1 MFGKVFLVGA
11 GPGDPELLTLK
22 ALKALQS
29 ADVVLHDDLISA
41 EILALTPKT
50 AHVRN
55 VGKRCG
61 RKSIQQHEINAHMIA
76 FASFGLKVVR
86 LKSGDPLLF
95 GRAGEEIE
103 ALRNANVDY
112 EIIPGVTSA
121 FASAAAV
128 SASLTHRNKASAVIF
143 VTGHQ
148 APAGSNPEWQTYVQ
162 SGATLAIYMPGS
174 HYESVASRLA
184 VAGVHD
190 DTPCVLVSK
199 ASTPDEQVHR
209 TTICDLAAAP
219 HLPAPTL
226 LLVGEVFRTSEV
238 GVASHQRVTD
248 LPLNQFGIS
257 MLSSNLEVFADNHV
271 FWGD

>member
-41 EILALTPKT
+41 EILELAPKT
-50 AHVRN
+50 AHVRS

-61 RKSIQQHEINAHMIA
+61 RKSIQQHEINAQMIA

-95 GRAGEEIE
+95 GRAGEEID

-148 APAGSNPEWQTYVQ
+148 APAGSNPEWQTYVR

-174 HYESVASRLA
+174 HYESMASRLTA
-184 VAGVHD
+184 AGLND
-190 DTPCVLVSK
+190 DVPCVLVSK

-209 TTICDLAAAP
+209 TTICDLPAAP
-219 HLPAPTL
+219 HLPGPAL
-226 LLVGEVFRTSEV
+226 LLVGEVFRTGEV
-238 GVASHQRVTD
+238 GVGSHERVTD

-257 MLSSNLEVFADNHV
+257 MPLSNLEVFTDNHV